1 MRSRG
6 LPTVETTSLPFQKPL
21 FLPFDLSEATANSL
35 RAISAVAR
43 YPRGAVLHC
52 EGHPCRGVF
61 VVRGGCAKLSTSSSS
76 DGETIILKFSGPGE
90 TIGLPE
96 TMTGKPYEA
105 RAEVTEPSEIHFI
118 ERAIFLRFLSQN
130 GDAAVQ
136 ISREIGT
143 LCHTLMGNVKELAL
157 RRSAKKRLARFLLR
171 WCAARSGGDGYPA
184 AQFTLTHEEIGQ
196 AIGSS
201 RETVT
206 RLLSDFKKNRL
217 IHFRDSSLVIV
228 NAPELIIHAA

>member
-6 LPTVETTSLPFQKPL
+6 LPRVENPSLPPQKSL
-21 FLPFDLSEATANSL
+21 LLPFDLSETTANSL

-43 YPRGAVLHC
+43 YPRGTVLHC

-61 VVRGGCAKLSTSSSS
+61 VVCVGRAKLSTSSS

-118 ERAIFLRFLSQN
+118 ERANFLRFLSQN

-136 ISREIGT
+136 ISREMGT
-143 LCHTLMGNVKELAL
+143 VCHSLMANVRELAL
-157 RRSAKKRLARFLLR
+157 RHSARKRLARFLLR
-171 WCAARSGGDGYPA
+171 WCAARSCRDGYPS
-184 AQFTLTHEEIGQ
+184 AQFALTHEEIGQ

-228 NAPELIIHAA
+228 NGPELTIHAA